1 MAMMNRLISWW
12 KSLPLSWS
20 AWRIVASVSAGDEIP
35 HCLPRK
41 GVIVVGSP
49 ECATWLAFECPCRTG
64 HRLMV
69 NLDKHRYP
77 FWSID
82 SLRPLSVWPSID
94 SMSSSGRCHFVV
106 RNGRIR
112 WIAND
117 GSDSA

>member
-1 MAMMNRLISWW
+1 
-12 KSLPLSWS
+12 
-20 AWRIVASVSAGDEIP
+20 
-35 HCLPRK
+35 
-41 GVIVVGSP
+41 
-49 ECATWLAFECPCRTG
+49 
-64 HRLMV
+64 MV

-94 SMSSSGRCHFVV
+94 SMSPSGRCHFVV

-117 GSDSA
+117 RALTEQSRTRGAQGKLGR